1 MARRIDV
8 TGAGGVRLAAWEFG
22 DPPKTDPA
30 DPADPARDH
39 PEAPEK
45 RSPGVLLLHGL
56 MGRAS
61 HWASTAR
68 WLSER
73 YRAVALDQRGHGQS
87 DKPPRAAFTRDAYV
101 EDAEAALEQLG
112 LAPTVL
118 IGHAMGAL
126 TAWQLAA
133 RRPIWSVG

>member
-22 DPPKTDPA
+22 DPPKTDPTDPT
-30 DPADPARDH
+30 DPAG
-39 PEAPEK
+39 ELTQAPEK

-87 DKPPRAAFTRDAYV
+87 DKPPRAAFTRDA
-101 EDAEAALEQLG
+101 
-112 LAPTVL
+112 
-118 IGHAMGAL
+118 
-126 TAWQLAA
+126 
-133 RRPIWSVG
+133 